1 MSNITIK
8 TVLQDNTLSDGMHYV
23 ALRIT
28 KNRKKTEISL
38 GMKCRPEDF
47 SNQEFNKTYPSY
59 RSFNDEL
66 LKLKGKAMQIVDD
79 FESDMYDFTLEEFKA
94 KFKNAPKYQNSSIIK
109 FIDEIIDEM
118 LRSGRTGNAKAYDET
133 KKAIL
138 RFAGK
143 QISFKA
149 ITPTFLEKFEV
160 FLRENGN
167 ENGGIGFKMRELRA
181 VFNKAINRS
190 IISQENYPFKF
201 YKVSKLKA
209 QKNKRALSAAEL
221 RRIRD
226 LDLNE
231 NHHLLD
237 AHNFFMF
244 SFYSRGINF
253 VDMMKLK
260 WSDLQDGRIRY
271 IRSKT
276 KVSFSLEIM
285 DNALKIIEYYRQQ
298 DRPTKYVFP
307 ILLNNDMT
315 PIQVEYR
322 KKKVLQQYNKHLK
335 EIATLAKIEKR
346 LTSYVARHSF
356 ATILKQKGTS
366 TDKISELMGHADV
379 NITKTYLKEFDN
391 EELDIENRKLLD
403 L

>member
-8 TVLQDNTLSDGMHYV
+8 IVLQDMALSDGMHYV
-23 ALRIT
+23 ALRIS

-47 SNQEFNKTYPSY
+47 GNQEFNKTYPSY

-66 LKLKGKAMQIVDD
+66 LKLKGKAIQIVED
-79 FESDMYDFTLEEFKA
+79 FEFDMYDFSLEEFKA
-94 KFKNAPKYQNSSIIK
+94 KFKESPKYQDSCIIK
-109 FIDEIIDEM
+109 FIDEIIEEM
-118 LRSGRTGNAKAYDET
+118 LRSGRTGNARAFDET
-133 KKAIL
+133 NKALI

-167 ENGGIGFKMRELRA
+167 GNGGIAFKMRELRA

-209 QKNKRALSAAEL
+209 QKNKRALSVAEFK
-221 RRIRD
+221 RVKD
-226 LDLNE
+226 LDLNV
-231 NHHLLD
+231 NPHLQD
-237 AHNFFMF
+237 AYNFFMF

-276 KVSFSLEIM
+276 KGSFNLEIM
-285 DNALKIIEYYRQQ
+285 DDALDIIEYYRQQ
-298 DRPTKYVFP
+298 NRQTKYVFP

-335 EIATLAKIEKR
+335 EIAILAKIEKR

-356 ATILKQKGTS
+356 ATILKQLGTS

-391 EELDIENRKLLD
+391 EELDIENRKLMD

>member
-1 MSNITIK
+1 MKNVTIK
-8 TVLQDNTLSDGMHYV
+8 IVLQDKSLSNGLYPV
-23 ALRIT
+23 SLRII
-28 KNRKKTEISL
+28 KNRKKKDINLDIECKL
-38 GMKCRPEDF
+38 EHFEKE
-47 SNQEFNKTYPSY
+47 EFTKKFPNHKDWNAQLFKY
-59 RSFNDEL
+59 RN
-66 LKLKGKAMQIVDD
+66 KAMNIVEEFDLL
-79 FESDMYDFTLEEFKA
+79 EYDFTLEEFKE
-94 KFKNAPKYQNSSIIK
+94 KFKGVQQYHDSNVIT
-109 FIDEIIDEM
+109 FIDDIIED
-118 LRSGRTGNAKAYDET
+118 LLKSGRTGNARAYDET
-133 KKAIL
+133 NKALI

-143 QISFKA
+143 KVPFKA
-149 ITPTFLEKFEV
+149 VNPTFLDKFEV

-167 ENGGIGFKMRELRA
+167 GNGGIAFKMRELRA

-209 QKNKRALSAAEL
+209 QKNKRALSVAEL

-231 NHHLLD
+231 NPHLLD

-253 VDMMKLK
+253 VDMMKLM
-260 WSDLQDGRIRY
+260 WTDLQDGRIRY

-276 KVSFSLEIM
+276 KGSFNLEIM
-285 DNALKIIEYYRQQ
+285 EDALEIIEFYRKQNRQ
-298 DRPTKYVFP
+298 TKYVFP

-356 ATILKQKGTS
+356 ATILKQLGTS

-379 NITKTYLKEFDN
+379 NITKTYLKEFDD
-391 EELDIENRKLLD
+391 EELDFENRKLLD